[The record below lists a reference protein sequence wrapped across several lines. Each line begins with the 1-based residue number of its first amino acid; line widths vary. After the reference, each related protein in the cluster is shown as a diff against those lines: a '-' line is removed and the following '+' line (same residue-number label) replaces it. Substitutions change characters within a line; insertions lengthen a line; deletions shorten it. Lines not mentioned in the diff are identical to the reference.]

1 MRKFATRTAAI
12 SAALLASALVTV
24 SALAASAFEG
34 TWKVSDTDGKS
45 FEIMIAG
52 DGTAK
57 ADRAGEGM
65 KGTWKD
71 DGSAAVITWDTGWTT
86 KITKDGDKFKKTA
99 FKKGDMEKPANSSP
113 AEKVK

>member
-1 MRKFATRTAAI
+1 MIRKLGFFAAAF
-12 SAALLASALVTV
+12 AATMLSTTV
-24 SALAASAFEG
+24 AAFAASPFEG

-45 FEIMIAG
+45 FEIMIAA

-71 DGSAAVITWDTGWTT
+71 DGASAVITWDTGWTT
-86 KITKDGDKFKKTA
+86 KIMKDGDKFKKTA
-99 FKKGDMEKPANSSP
+99 FKKGEMEKPVNSSP
-113 AEKVK
+113 AEKIK